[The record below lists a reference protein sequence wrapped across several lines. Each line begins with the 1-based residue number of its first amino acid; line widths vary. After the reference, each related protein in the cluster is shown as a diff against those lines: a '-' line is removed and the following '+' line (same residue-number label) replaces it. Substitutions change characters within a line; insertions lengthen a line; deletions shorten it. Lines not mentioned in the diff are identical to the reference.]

1 MICNQTIDKQN
12 WTTMKL
18 ESDLLVAS
26 MIKDKIGQHKVL
38 LTINQN
44 YDKMW
49 ERNKMLVI
57 SVHKIK
63 KKKNSLRNAGQQCT
77 FMMHAIHLQGH
88 NMSHVPVHYPITSM
102 KCTLSYWGS
111 KIRLVMINDV

>member
-26 MIKDKIGQHKVL
+26 MIKDRIGQHKVL
-38 LTINQN
+38 LKINQN
-44 YDKMW
+44 YDKMR
-49 ERNKMLVI
+49 ERKMLVI

-63 KKKNSLRNAGQQCT
+63 KKKQFAKCRT
-77 FMMHAIHLQGH
+77 TMHIHDAC
-88 NMSHVPVHYPITSM
+88 YPLT
-102 KCTLSYWGS
+102 
-111 KIRLVMINDV
+111 RA

>member
-1 MICNQTIDKQN
+1 MIDKQN

-26 MIKDKIGQHKVL
+26 MIKDRIGQHKVL

-57 SVHKIK
+57 SVHKIIK
-63 KKKNSLRNAGQQCT
+63 KKKQFAKCRT
-77 FMMHAIHLQGH
+77 TMHIHDAC
-88 NMSHVPVHYPITSM
+88 YPLT
-102 KCTLSYWGS
+102 
-111 KIRLVMINDV
+111 RA

>member
-1 MICNQTIDKQN
+1 
-12 WTTMKL
+12 MKL

-26 MIKDKIGQHKVL
+26 MIKDRIGQHKVL

-63 KKKNSLRNAGQQCT
+63 
-77 FMMHAIHLQGH
+77 
-88 NMSHVPVHYPITSM
+88 
-102 KCTLSYWGS
+102 
-111 KIRLVMINDV
+111 

>member
-26 MIKDKIGQHKVL
+26 MIKDRIGQHKVL

-44 YDKMW
+44 YDKMR

-63 KKKNSLRNAGQQCT
+63 KKKQFAKCRT
-77 FMMHAIHLQGH
+77 TMHIHDAC
-88 NMSHVPVHYPITSM
+88 YPLT
-102 KCTLSYWGS
+102 
-111 KIRLVMINDV
+111 RA

>member
-26 MIKDKIGQHKVL
+26 MIKDRIGQHKVL

-63 KKKNSLRNAGQQCT
+63 KKKKTVCE
-77 FMMHAIHLQGH
+77 
-88 NMSHVPVHYPITSM
+88 MSHVPVHYPITSM

>member
-26 MIKDKIGQHKVL
+26 MIKDRIGQHKVL

-63 KKKNSLRNAGQQCT
+63 KKKTVCEMLDNNA
-77 FMMHAIHLQGH
+77 H
-88 NMSHVPVHYPITSM
+88 S
-102 KCTLSYWGS
+102 
-111 KIRLVMINDV
+111 

>member
-18 ESDLLVAS
+18 ELDLLVAS
-26 MIKDKIGQHKVL
+26 MIKDRIVQHKVL
-38 LTINQN
+38 LAINQN

-57 SVHKIK
+57 SVHKINK
-63 KKKNSLRNAGQQCT
+63 KKQFAKCRT
-77 FMMHAIHLQGH
+77 TMHIHDAC
-88 NMSHVPVHYPITSM
+88 YPLT
-102 KCTLSYWGS
+102 
-111 KIRLVMINDV
+111 RA

>member
-26 MIKDKIGQHKVL
+26 MIKDRIGQHKVL

-44 YDKMW
+44 YDKMR

-63 KKKNSLRNAGQQCT
+63 KKKTVCEMQDNNA
-77 FMMHAIHLQGH
+77 H
-88 NMSHVPVHYPITSM
+88 S
-102 KCTLSYWGS
+102 
-111 KIRLVMINDV
+111 

>member
-1 MICNQTIDKQN
+1 MESNLICNQTIDKQN

-26 MIKDKIGQHKVL
+26 MIKDRIGQHKVL

-63 KKKNSLRNAGQQCT
+63 KKKQFAKCRT
-77 FMMHAIHLQGH
+77 TMHIHDAC
-88 NMSHVPVHYPITSM
+88 YPLT
-102 KCTLSYWGS
+102 
-111 KIRLVMINDV
+111 RA

>member
-1 MICNQTIDKQN
+1 
-12 WTTMKL
+12 MKL

-26 MIKDKIGQHKVL
+26 MIKDRIGQHKVL

-63 KKKNSLRNAGQQCT
+63 KKKQFAKCRT
-77 FMMHAIHLQGH
+77 TMHIHDAC
-88 NMSHVPVHYPITSM
+88 YPRT
-102 KCTLSYWGS
+102 
-111 KIRLVMINDV
+111 RA

>member
-26 MIKDKIGQHKVL
+26 MIKDRIVQHKVL
-38 LTINQN
+38 LAINQN

-57 SVHKIK
+57 SVHKINK
-63 KKKNSLRNAGQQCT
+63 KKQFAKCRT
-77 FMMHAIHLQGH
+77 TMHIHDAC
-88 NMSHVPVHYPITSM
+88 YPLT
-102 KCTLSYWGS
+102 
-111 KIRLVMINDV
+111 RA

>member
-1 MICNQTIDKQN
+1 
-12 WTTMKL
+12 MKL

-26 MIKDKIGQHKVL
+26 MIKDRIGQHKVL

-57 SVHKIK
+57 SVHKIIIK
-63 KKKNSLRNAGQQCT
+63 KKQFAKCRT
-77 FMMHAIHLQGH
+77 TMHIHDAC
-88 NMSHVPVHYPITSM
+88 YPLT
-102 KCTLSYWGS
+102 
-111 KIRLVMINDV
+111 RA

>member
-26 MIKDKIGQHKVL
+26 MIKDRIGQHKVL

-57 SVHKIK
+57 SVHKK
-63 KKKNSLRNAGQQCT
+63 KKKKTVCEMQDNNA
-77 FMMHAIHLQGH
+77 H
-88 NMSHVPVHYPITSM
+88 S
-102 KCTLSYWGS
+102 
-111 KIRLVMINDV
+111 

>member
-18 ESDLLVAS
+18 ELDLLVAS
-26 MIKDKIGQHKVL
+26 MIKDRIVQHKVL
-38 LTINQN
+38 LAINQN

-57 SVHKIK
+57 SVHKINK
-63 KKKNSLRNAGQQCT
+63 KKQFAKCRT
-77 FMMHAIHLQGH
+77 TIHIH
-88 NMSHVPVHYPITSM
+88 DACYPLT
-102 KCTLSYWGS
+102 
-111 KIRLVMINDV
+111 RA

>member
-26 MIKDKIGQHKVL
+26 MIKDRIGQHKVL

-44 YDKMW
+44 YDKIW

-57 SVHKIK
+57 SVHKIIK
-63 KKKNSLRNAGQQCT
+63 KKTVCEMQDNNA
-77 FMMHAIHLQGH
+77 H
-88 NMSHVPVHYPITSM
+88 S
-102 KCTLSYWGS
+102 
-111 KIRLVMINDV
+111 

>member
-1 MICNQTIDKQN
+1 
-12 WTTMKL
+12 MKL

-26 MIKDKIGQHKVL
+26 MIKDRIGQHKVL

-63 KKKNSLRNAGQQCT
+63 KKKQFAKCRT
-77 FMMHAIHLQGH
+77 TMHIHDAC
-88 NMSHVPVHYPITSM
+88 YPLT
-102 KCTLSYWGS
+102 
-111 KIRLVMINDV
+111 RA

>member
-1 MICNQTIDKQN
+1 
-12 WTTMKL
+12 MKL

-26 MIKDKIGQHKVL
+26 MIKDKIGRHKVL
-38 LTINQN
+38 LTINQS

-63 KKKNSLRNAGQQCT
+63 KKKQFAKCRT
-77 FMMHAIHLQGH
+77 TMHIHDAC
-88 NMSHVPVHYPITSM
+88 Y
-102 KCTLSYWGS
+102 TLT
-111 KIRLVMINDV
+111 RA

>member
-1 MICNQTIDKQN
+1 MICNQMIDKQN

-26 MIKDKIGQHKVL
+26 MIKDRIGQHKVL

-57 SVHKIK
+57 SVHKIIK
-63 KKKNSLRNAGQQCT
+63 KKKKFAKCRT
-77 FMMHAIHLQGH
+77 TMHIHDAC
-88 NMSHVPVHYPITSM
+88 YPLT
-102 KCTLSYWGS
+102 
-111 KIRLVMINDV
+111 RA